1 MYKFGQLFK
10 KKKGS
15 LTVEAAISLPIF
27 MCVFLSIL
35 FFIRVIYIQNN
46 VQYALNGA
54 ANELSTYSYL
64 YSVSGLQ
71 KVNNEIVEITTENSE
86 LASDH
91 TVKLLES
98 FDALSENFQE
108 GLESTKQLSE
118 GDLSQIESLKGIY
131 DKSLPP
137 AENVKNVLGDA
148 ISDPKREFVS
158 IASLFLNSGYEE
170 LKRNLAEPLVK
181 FYMKKYID
189 PKIISS
195 KGGPGAYIS
204 VKEGQDPFK
213 LFDFGKEPVFDFS
226 KSKIFTD
233 NKTIDLVVRY
243 KIKTALPINFLPEIQ
258 MEQRA
263 TVRAW
268 LDGDGSARVKK
279 PEPTVE
285 EGTSVWDL
293 AQFDYG
299 KIISEKELSKYP
311 DRHPKSGDAYEVRSI
326 NLDSKSYINNPKT
339 IKSSL
344 KTTINKFHS
353 KTAGKS
359 DITSRTLIVVV
370 PEGTMSDDIRK
381 IFEELENEC
390 SALSPPIKLIYK
402 EGYGRQTNRQEE
414 ASDKSVEDS
423 DEEGPSPTV
432 KKSDLVILLP
442 NTPAQATP
450 TPTVAATPTQTEAP
464 KESING
470 IEIIDGKVAGKI
482 PVDEYKELRNL
493 SIHNLTSDTLTLG
506 RYRPTIDAD
515 GTEIWDIPGPDSYNT
530 IAKKDGHMYFDMGSA
545 YEETMK
551 KYNLSSKDMFK
562 LFNAPALDDAVMSG
576 KKIRFIHDPE
586 AEENK
591 DRSIYQE
598 YIYLNDKYKF
608 NIVKEGEFWY
618 AKK

>member
-1 MYKFGQLFK
+1 MYRFGQLFK

-71 KVNNEIVEITTENSE
+71 NINKEIGDITTENSE

-98 FDALSENFQE
+98 FDALSDNFQE
-108 GLESTKQLSE
+108 GMYSAKQLSQ
-118 GDLSQIESLKGIY
+118 GDLSQAESLKGIY

-137 AENVKNVLGDA
+137 AENVKNVLKDA
-148 ISDPKREFVS
+148 VSDPKREFVS

-170 LKRNLAEPLVK
+170 LKRSLAKPLVK
-181 FYMKKYID
+181 YYMKKYID
-189 PKIISS
+189 PKIIRS

-204 VKEGQDPFK
+204 VKEGQDPFQ
-213 LFDFGKEPVFDFS
+213 LFDFGDEPVFDFS

-243 KIKTALPINFLPEIQ
+243 RIKTALPINFLPEIQ

-268 LDGDGSARVKK
+268 LDGDGSAKVKK
-279 PEPTVE
+279 PEPTME
-285 EGTSVWDL
+285 KGTSVWDL

-299 KIISEKELSKYP
+299 KRISEEELLKYP
-311 DRHPKSGDAYEVRSI
+311 DRYPKSGDEYEVRSI
-326 NLDSKSYINNPKT
+326 NLDSKTYINNPKA

-359 DITSRTLIVVV
+359 DIKSRALIIVV

-402 EGYGRQTNRQEE
+402 EGYGRQTNRQEGP
-414 ASDKSVEDS
+414 SDKSTEDS
-423 DEEGPSPTV
+423 DEEEPPPTV
-432 KKSDLVILLP
+432 KKSDLAILVP
-442 NTPAQATP
+442 KTPAAATSTP
-450 TPTVAATPTQTEAP
+450 T
-464 KESING
+464 
-470 IEIIDGKVAGKI
+470 
-482 PVDEYKELRNL
+482 
-493 SIHNLTSDTLTLG
+493 
-506 RYRPTIDAD
+506 
-515 GTEIWDIPGPDSYNT
+515 
-530 IAKKDGHMYFDMGSA
+530 
-545 YEETMK
+545 
-551 KYNLSSKDMFK
+551 
-562 LFNAPALDDAVMSG
+562 
-576 KKIRFIHDPE
+576 
-586 AEENK
+586 
-591 DRSIYQE
+591 
-598 YIYLNDKYKF
+598 
-608 NIVKEGEFWY
+608 
-618 AKK
+618 